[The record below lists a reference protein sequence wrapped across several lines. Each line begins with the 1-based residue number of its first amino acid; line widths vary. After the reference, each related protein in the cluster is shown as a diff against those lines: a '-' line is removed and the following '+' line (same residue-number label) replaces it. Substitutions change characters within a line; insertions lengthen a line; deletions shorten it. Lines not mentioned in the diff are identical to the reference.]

1 MPIAV
6 SVIKHQAPN
15 GALRPRPF
23 VGGEGQLH
31 GVPKHR
37 APKGALRPVEL
48 LLLVD
53 CGRVRKHR
61 APQGALRRLHQVL
74 ILVKVEMSDNIEY
87 HQISHAIL

>member
-1 MPIAV
+1 MPLAGV
-6 SVIKHQAPN
+6 RKHRAPK
-15 GALRPRPF
+15 GALRLTVVRNL
-23 VGGEGQLH
+23 E
-31 GVPKHR
+31 VPVQRVRKHR

-61 APQGALRRLHQVL
+61 APKGALRRLHQVL
-74 ILVKVEMSDNIEY
+74 ILVKVEMSDNIEH